1 MNQTTTTTN
10 QLPNIVT
17 DGRIAFIQAGWH
29 ADIVEQARL
38 TFVED
43 LAKAGIPESRV
54 DIFDIPGVLEAP
66 LQAKLLAL
74 SGQYSVIV
82 CAGFVVNGGIY
93 RHDFVSST
101 IIDGIM
107 QAQLETHVP
116 ILSVM
121 LTPHNF
127 HEHEPHHD
135 FFFKHFQVK
144 GREAAA
150 ATLKTLENL
159 KVIKEIYDGK
169 GQTAIRK
176 AG

>member
-1 MNQTTTTTN
+1 MNQTN
-10 QLPNIVT
+10 QLPTINT

-38 TFVED
+38 TFIED
-43 LAKAGIPESRV
+43 MAKAGIPESRI

-74 SGQYSVIV
+74 SGQYSVIL

-93 RHDFVSST
+93 RHDFVAAS

-144 GREAAA
+144 GREAASA
-150 ATLKTLENL
+150 CLKTLENL
-159 KVIKEIYDGK
+159 KVIKDIYAGK
-169 GQTAIRK
+169 DAKILRK

>member
-1 MNQTTTTTN
+1 MNQTTQ
-10 QLPNIVT
+10 QLPTINT
-17 DGRIAFIQAGWH
+17 NGRIAFIQAGWH

-38 TFVED
+38 TFIED
-43 LAKAGIPESRV
+43 MAKGGVPESRI

-74 SGQYSVIV
+74 SGQYSVII

-93 RHDFVSST
+93 RHDFVSAS

-107 QAQLETHVP
+107 QAQLEMHVP

-159 KVIKEIYDGK
+159 KVIKDIYDGK

>member
-1 MNQTTTTTN
+1 MNQTTQN
-10 QLPNIVT
+10 QLPSINA

-29 ADIVEQARL
+29 SDIVEQARL
-38 TFVED
+38 TFLED

-54 DIFDIPGVLEAP
+54 DIFEVPGALEIPLE
-66 LQAKLLAL
+66 AKLLAL

-82 CAGFVVNGGIY
+82 GAAFVVNGGIY
-93 RHDFVSST
+93 RHDFVASG
-101 IIDGIM
+101 IINALM

-116 ILSVM
+116 MLSVM

-150 ATLKTLENL
+150 AALQTLKNL
-159 KVIKEIYDGK
+159 KIVKDIYDGK
-169 GQTAIRK
+169 GQQAIRK